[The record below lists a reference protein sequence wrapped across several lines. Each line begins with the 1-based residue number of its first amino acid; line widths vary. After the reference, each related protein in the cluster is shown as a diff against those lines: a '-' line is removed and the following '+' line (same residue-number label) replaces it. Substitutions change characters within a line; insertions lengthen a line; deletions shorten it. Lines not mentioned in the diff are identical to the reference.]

1 MKLVNLIKLAE
12 LKRELEII
20 ISDENLNGTHDST
33 VEMYLNCAHN
43 DLLWLVENGVEEYEI
58 I

>member
-1 MKLVNLIKLAE
+1 MKLKNLIRLAE

-33 VEMYLNCAHN
+33 VEMYLDCAHN
-43 DLLWLVENGVEEYEI
+43 DLLSLVVIGAEEYENK
-58 I
+58 